1 MSDPIQKPPIE
12 NSFQTAIEHA
22 QRMAEPLVAEASGFM
37 GKPVM
42 LCPPNWSPKEI
53 AGWEYEVPQVAA
65 GSVQVATVGSFV
77 EYFNRYKLGDN
88 ARAES
93 VVFIHQDYVV
103 GVIDYHRAKVDVT
116 KTVPGG
122 KRHTVVFRPK
132 PSPAWLKWSEINK
145 TGMSQQQF
153 ATFLED
159 NLGDVVEPAG
169 ADLLEMINV
178 IAVDESV
185 TLRSA
190 QRLASGSVKFA
201 YANESTAK
209 CGELEF
215 PTRLVLSLP
224 IYRGAPVQNIAV
236 RFKYRLQGGK
246 FSLWFEIPNP
256 ELILENAFQAFAATV
271 RNEIKAPIYDVVSY

>member
-1 MSDPIQKPPIE
+1 MSDPVQKPPIE
-12 NSFQTAIEHA
+12 NCFQTAIEHA
-22 QRMAEPLVAEASGFM
+22 QRMAAPLVAETSGFM
-37 GKPVM
+37 GKPVI

-53 AGWEYEVPQVAA
+53 PGWEYDVPPVAA
-65 GSVQVATVGSFV
+65 GAVQVATVGSFV
-77 EYFNRYKLGDN
+77 EYFNHYKLEVG
-88 ARAES
+88 ARYES
-93 VVFIHQDYVV
+93 VVFIHRDHVV
-103 GVIDYHRAKVDVT
+103 GVIDYHRAKVDAP
-116 KTVPGG
+116 KTLPGG
-122 KRHTVVFRPK
+122 KRHTVIFKPE
-132 PSPAWLKWSEINK
+132 PSPAWVKWSAINRQ
-145 TGMSQQQF
+145 GMSQQQF
-153 ATFLED
+153 AAFLED

-169 ADLLEMINV
+169 ADLLEMINI

-224 IYRGAPVQNIAV
+224 IYRGAPMQNIAV

-246 FSLWFEIPNP
+246 FLLWFEIPNP
-256 ELILENAFQAFAATV
+256 ELILENAFMSFAATV